1 MRGIKVDDTPII
13 PMNQIYYNFVRP
25 HMGLDGKTPAEA
37 AGIGINSTCKWD
49 GILRNAL
56 RKTGHK

>member
-25 HMGLDGKTPAEA
+25 HMGLDGKTPAEV
-37 AGIGINSTCKWD
+37 AGVGLEGYNKWWELLQRSIN
-49 GILRNAL
+49 
-56 RKTGHK
+56 HK